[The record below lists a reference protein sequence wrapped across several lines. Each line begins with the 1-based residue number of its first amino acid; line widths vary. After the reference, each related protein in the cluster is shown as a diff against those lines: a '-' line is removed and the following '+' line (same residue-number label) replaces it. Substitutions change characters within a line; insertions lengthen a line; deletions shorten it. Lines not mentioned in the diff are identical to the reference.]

1 MKKKLLGFLGVCA
14 LAFLVSAPTTA
25 KADTTYTE
33 VEDNNTAQTANE
45 VTVTSGT
52 NVINGVVTYE
62 TNEKEGFK
70 KDKYDWYKIT
80 FAEQGKCNF
89 KFVCTSNPTESEEM
103 FANNV
108 DFYDSDFN
116 KCDSFIYDLAHDAN
130 ETYYIRIESR
140 FIVES
145 YSEPCKPATYT
156 LTLTEDT
163 EEEYVGEQHSK
174 MQSAY
179 LLTRGKK
186 AYAIGLSDYHPR
198 WFAVKVPS
206 GKKATITFAPVAD
219 ADMNAIIEHNYH
231 IKIVRG
237 SDNEELG
244 KANDVKTKFDMRKG
258 GNIEFVGADTYY
270 VCVDGGYYL
279 SNNQWYSL
287 SYDLTNAKP
296 LDKTKPTIKGV
307 KNGTTYKKVVT
318 IKFSDKSGIR
328 KATLNGK
335 KIKSGTKVKK
345 NGSYTLI
352 VTDKAGN
359 SRTVRFKIRK

>member
-14 LAFLVSAPTTA
+14 LAFLVSAPTTV
-25 KADTTYTE
+25 KADTAYTE

-45 VTVTSGT
+45 VTVNSGT
-52 NVINGVVTYE
+52 NVINGAVTYGTDE
-62 TNEKEGFK
+62 EKGVKE
-70 KDKYDWYKIT
+70 DKYDWYKIT

-89 KFVCTSNPTESEEM
+89 KFVCTSDPTRSAYMYENYVEC
-103 FANNV
+103 
-108 DFYDSDFN
+108 YDSEFN
-116 KCDSFIYDLAHDAN
+116 ECDSFIYDLAHDAN
-130 ETYYIRIESR
+130 ETYYIRIESYPHGYS
-140 FIVES
+140 S
-145 YSEPCKPATYT
+145 YYKPDTYT
-156 LTLTEDT
+156 LTLTDDT
-163 EEEYVGEQHSK
+163 SEEYVGVQHST

-186 AYAIGLSDYHPR
+186 AYAIGWNENYPR

-258 GNIEFVGADTYY
+258 GNIEFVGEDTYY
-270 VCVDGGYYL
+270 VCVDGGYFS

-307 KNGTTYKKVVT
+307 KNGTTYKKAVT

>member
-14 LAFLVSAPTTA
+14 LAFFVSAPMTA

-45 VTVTSGT
+45 VTVNSGT
-52 NVINGVVTYE
+52 NVISGAVTYD
-62 TNEKEGFK
+62 TNEKKGFTE
-70 KDKYDWYKIT
+70 DKYDWYKIT
-80 FAEQGKCNF
+80 FTEQGKCNF
-89 KFVCTSNPTESEEM
+89 KFVCTSDPTISGEM
-103 FANNV
+103 YERYV
-108 DFYDSDFN
+108 EFYDSDFN
-116 KCDSFIYDLAHDAN
+116 ECSSFRYDLAHDAN
-130 ETYYIRIESR
+130 ETYYIR
-140 FIVES
+140 VEANVVDHITTM
-145 YSEPCKPATYT
+145 YNPKTYT

-163 EEEYVGEQHSK
+163 TEEYVGQQHST

-186 AYAIGLSDYHPR
+186 VYALGWTDYYPR

-219 ADMNAIIEHNYH
+219 ADMNEILNSNYH

-244 KANDVKTKFDMRKG
+244 RANDVKTKFTMRKG

-270 VCVDGGYYL
+270 VYVDGGY
-279 SNNQWYSL
+279 SPNSQWYSL
-287 SYDLTNAKP
+287 SYDLTDAKP
-296 LDKTKPTIKGV
+296 LDDTKPTITGV
-307 KNGTTYKKVVT
+307 KNGKTYKKAVT

-359 SRTVRFKIRK
+359 SRIVRFKIRK

>member
-25 KADTTYTE
+25 KADTAYTE

-45 VTVTSGT
+45 VTINSGT
-52 NVINGVVTYE
+52 NVISGEVTYKTDE
-62 TNEKEGFK
+62 ENGFK
-70 KDKYDWYKIT
+70 EDKYDWYKIT

-89 KFVCTSNPTESEEM
+89 KFVCTSDPTITEKMYEYDVEC
-103 FANNV
+103 
-108 DFYDSDFN
+108 YDSEFN

-130 ETYYIRIESR
+130 ETYYFR
-140 FIVES
+140 VES
-145 YSEPCKPATYT
+145 NCRGDWDSAYNPKSYT
-156 LTLTEDT
+156 LTLTDDT
-163 EEEYVGEQHSK
+163 SEEYVGVQHST

-186 AYAIGLSDYHPR
+186 AYAIGWNENYPR

-219 ADMNAIIEHNYH
+219 ADMNAIIKYNYH

-237 SDNEELG
+237 SDNEEIG

-258 GNIEFVGADTYY
+258 GNIEFVGEDTYY
-270 VCVDGGYYL
+270 VCVDGGYFS

-296 LDKTKPTIKGV
+296 LDKTKPTITGV
-307 KNGTTYKKVVT
+307 KNGKTYKKAVT

>member
-14 LAFLVSAPTTA
+14 LAFLVSAPTTV
-25 KADTTYTE
+25 KAGTTYTE

-52 NVINGVVTYE
+52 NVINGVVTIG
-62 TNEKEGFK
+62 TDEKKGFK
-70 KDKYDWYKIT
+70 EDKYDWYKIT

-89 KFVCTSNPTESEEM
+89 KFVCTSDPTISERMYKDYVEC
-103 FANNV
+103 
-108 DFYDSDFN
+108 YDSDFN
-116 KCDSFIYDLAHDAN
+116 KCDSFYYDLAHDAN
-130 ETYYIRIESR
+130 ETYYIR
-140 FIVES
+140 VEANVVDS
-145 YSEPCKPATYT
+145 ISTMRNPKTYT

-163 EEEYVGEQHSK
+163 TQEYVGEQHSK
-174 MQSAY
+174 MQNAY

-186 AYAIGLSDYHPR
+186 AYAAGLTDSHQR
-198 WFAVKVPS
+198 WFAIKVPS

-219 ADMNAIIEHNYH
+219 ADMNEIIKNNYI

-244 KANDVKTKFDMRKG
+244 RANDIKAKFDKSKC
-258 GNIEFVGADTYY
+258 GNTEFVGADTYY
-270 VCVDGGYYL
+270 VCVSGGYYGIA
-279 SNNQWYSL
+279 NNQWYSL

-296 LDKTKPTIKGV
+296 LDKTKPIIKGV